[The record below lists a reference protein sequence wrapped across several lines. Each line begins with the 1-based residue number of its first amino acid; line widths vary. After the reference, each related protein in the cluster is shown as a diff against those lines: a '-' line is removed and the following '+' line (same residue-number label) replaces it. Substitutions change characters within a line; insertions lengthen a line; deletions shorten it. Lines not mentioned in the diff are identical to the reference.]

1 MLTINCFCGKDLDS
15 IYYFF
20 MPNFL
25 RKLSISVSSFLVFVL
40 LVQVVGVLLI
50 DIVKVNER
58 QAAVITRFGKVVDIR
73 TAGWY
78 FKVPWLDNVAAV
90 YDAGVQSISAEAAA
104 ATKDQQTVKIKVNVQ
119 YQIDTSK
126 ANEIFKLVPNQKQL
140 DELIVPPIIQEAVK
154 STSAKF
160 SASELLE
167 KRDFVKTG
175 TEEALNSRL
184 KEYYIVIKTVNIE
197 NLDFSE
203 AYDKAIEQKVIAE
216 QQVLQAQQRLNQ
228 EKLETE
234 IKITK
239 AKGDA
244 ESTKIKGEALKA
256 NPETI
261 EKDKV
266 DKWDGKLPQV
276 TGAGSN
282 IINLEKK

>member
-1 MLTINCFCGKDLDS
+1 
-15 IYYFF
+15 
-20 MPNFL
+20 MPNVSDVV
-25 RKLSISVSSFLVFVL
+25 RKFSISISGFLVFVL

-90 YDAGVQSISAEAAA
+90 YDAGVQSISAEASA

-126 ANEIFKLVPNQKQL
+126 ANEIFRLVPNQKQL

-184 KEYYIVIKTVNIE
+184 KEYFIVIKTVNIE

-276 TGAGSN
+276 TGAGNN

>member
-1 MLTINCFCGKDLDS
+1 MFNFS
-15 IYYFF
+15 
-20 MPNFL
+20 NFL
-25 RKLSISVSSFLVFVL
+25 KKFSLSIGGFLIFVL
-40 LVQVVGVLLI
+40 LIQIVGVFFI

-58 QAAVITRFGKVVDIR
+58 QAAVITRFGKVVDIH

-78 FKVPWLDNVAAV
+78 FKTPWLDNVAAV
-90 YDAGVQSISAEAAA
+90 YDAGVQSISAEANA

-126 ANEIFKLVPNQKQL
+126 ANEIFRLVPSQRQL

-184 KEYYIVIKTVNIE
+184 KEYYILIKTVNIE

>member
-1 MLTINCFCGKDLDS
+1 MATVQLVIN
-15 IYYFF
+15 FF
-20 MPNFL
+20 MAAFPNIV
-25 RKLSISVSSFLVFVL
+25 RKLSLSLSGFIVFIL
-40 LVQVVGVLLI
+40 LIQVVGLFLI

-78 FKVPWLDNVAAV
+78 FKLPWLDNVAAV
-90 YDAGVQSISAEAAA
+90 YDAGVQSISAEASA

-126 ANEIFKLVPNQKQL
+126 ANEIFRLVPNQRQL

-167 KRDFVKTG
+167 KRDLVKTG
-175 TEEALNSRL
+175 TEDALNSRL
-184 KEYYIVIKTVNIE
+184 KEYYIVTKTVNIE

-276 TGAGSN
+276 TGAGNS